1 MALAIFGITNS
12 GLNLVAT
19 LFVLMLVVLW
29 LALIV
34 YTYLDARRRISDP
47 FLVACATVASF
58 FPYIGTAVYA
68 IVRPPEFLEDAHER
82 ELEIKA
88 AELRVRQ
95 LREQTCPNC
104 EYPVEKNYLRCPN
117 CQRRLK
123 DPCPT
128 CSKPVDPRWG
138 LCPYCETALGGGGAA
153 SGSAARSS
161 ASGAGARARRRAEP
175 RPERRTAAR
184 PPQESAASSR
194 KPPASA
200 AEQESRP
207 ARLRR
212 RHRAPNQ
219 SKGAPAVSRTLILV
233 KPDAFER
240 ALTGEVIARFERKGL
255 RIVAL
260 KSMQADESIANQHYA
275 EHTEKPFFGEL
286 VSFITGGPLVAMV
299 FEGAEAVPAARQLIG
314 ATNPVEAAPGS
325 IRGDFALEMTFNMVH
340 GSDSDESAER
350 EIGIWFPELS

>member
-12 GLNLVAT
+12 ALNLVAT

-128 CSKPVDPRWG
+128 CGKPVDPRWG
-138 LCPYCETALGGGGAA
+138 LCPYCETTLGGEK
-153 SGSAARSS
+153 RP
-161 ASGAGARARRRAEP
+161 RRPRRPDDERPREDRPRERRPDDAPRER
-175 RPERRTAAR
+175 RPEAATEDPVKRPRRKKTRAS
-184 PPQESAASSR
+184 SAASAGSAGKPSSSGSPNEAPRPSAR
-194 KPPASA
+194 KEAPTS
-200 AEQESRP
+200 EQEQQRSPSRE
-207 ARLRR
+207 
-212 RHRAPNQ
+212 
-219 SKGAPAVSRTLILV
+219 
-233 KPDAFER
+233 PDPDPR
-240 ALTGEVIARFERKGL
+240 
-255 RIVAL
+255 
-260 KSMQADESIANQHYA
+260 QA
-275 EHTEKPFFGEL
+275 
-286 VSFITGGPLVAMV
+286 
-299 FEGAEAVPAARQLIG
+299 
-314 ATNPVEAAPGS
+314 
-325 IRGDFALEMTFNMVH
+325 
-340 GSDSDESAER
+340 
-350 EIGIWFPELS
+350 

>member
-1 MALAIFGITNS
+1 MALAIFGITND

-19 LFVLMLVVLW
+19 LFLLMLVVLW

-95 LREQTCPNC
+95 LRDQTCPNC
-104 EYPVEKNYLRCPN
+104 EYPVERNYLRCPN

-138 LCPYCETALGGGGAA
+138 LCPFCETALGGGG
-153 SGSAARSS
+153 GERSRRPQRRRPEGERPEPRRRPPEGEEK
-161 ASGAGARARRRAEP
+161 APEKRPVRRKKPAGAKP
-175 RPERRTAAR
+175 AA
-184 PPQESAASSR
+184 A
-194 KPPASA
+194 KPKA
-200 AEQESRP
+200 
-207 ARLRR
+207 
-212 RHRAPNQ
+212 
-219 SKGAPAVSRTLILV
+219 
-233 KPDAFER
+233 
-240 ALTGEVIARFERKGL
+240 
-255 RIVAL
+255 
-260 KSMQADESIANQHYA
+260 
-275 EHTEKPFFGEL
+275 EKPTEEQR
-286 VSFITGGPLVAMV
+286 STTREPD
-299 FEGAEAVPAARQLIG
+299 PDPRQ
-314 ATNPVEAAPGS
+314 A
-325 IRGDFALEMTFNMVH
+325 
-340 GSDSDESAER
+340 
-350 EIGIWFPELS
+350 